1 MTNKYGHREG
11 IGSRIDAL
19 LEGGADRAVFRAQG
33 ISLPRLNKH
42 ILHLLSRHG
51 VNVDYLDGI
60 YRIRVEVRIERIV
73 ENNSGSCSHVA
84 TLLAPPVDESMD
96 DLPGKGTTKGY
107 IKPSIYNKVKKA
119 VVAGMTPV
127 VFGPAGSGKS
137 RLAKEVA
144 KDLGKEFH
152 TLSFSG
158 GLRYSQ
164 VFGSQTLKDSNT
176 EWTPAPLLNWVQTA
190 CMILLDEI
198 FSADPEVLL
207 GLNSILEADTRSIST
222 PIGVIKVHPE
232 CLFIAA
238 ANSNGRQQSRQYTG
252 AVRSDD
258 SLLDRLIP
266 PFYMDYDERVEEKIA
281 KRMVDEMTAT
291 HLVGTLQRFRKLVKE
306 NGVPFDPSTRRLI
319 GACKL
324 VNAGFE
330 TAEAFRMSFME
341 TLSQAEAAK
350 VSPFLNT
357 SN

>member
-1 MTNKYGHREG
+1 MKNKYGHKMGAQGARIDDLLITGVSNDQIVREEG
-11 IGSRIDAL
+11 IRSSRFHAHIIHL
-19 LEGGADRAVFRAQG
+19 KRKHGIWTSFENGVFKIRPLEIKADVVPEPVPIMEPITLQAKVE
-33 ISLPRLNKH
+33 LP
-42 ILHLLSRHG
+42 
-51 VNVDYLDGI
+51 
-60 YRIRVEVRIERIV
+60 EV
-73 ENNSGSCSHVA
+73 
-84 TLLAPPVDESMD
+84 T
-96 DLPGKGTTKGY
+96 LPGNGTTNGY
-107 IKPSIYNKVKKA
+107 VKPAIYNKVKKA
-119 VVAGMTPV
+119 VAAGMTPV
-127 VFGPAGSGKS
+127 IFGPAGSGKS
-137 RLAKEVA
+137 RMAKEIA
-144 KDLGKEFH
+144 EDLGKEFH

-164 VFGSQTLKDSNT
+164 VFGSQTLKENNT

-281 KRMVDEMTAT
+281 KRMVDEMTAI
-291 HLVGTLQRFRKLVKE
+291 HLMGTLQRFRKLVKE

-341 TLSQAEAAK
+341 TLSQAEVAK